1 MGCGVMTG
9 EFDDGI
15 EMVADLLATKWAA
28 IFTRLKSNGFSQSEA
43 MSLLRM
49 YVLSNNIDVTVTYQE
64 YEDES

>member
-28 IFTRLKSNGFSQSEA
+28 IFTRLKSKGFTQSES

-49 YVLSNNIDVTVTYQE
+49 YVLSSSFSIDMFQYDK
-64 YEDES
+64 DET